1 MNKIN
6 PLIEA
11 MNNIDENI
19 VSDVMSDTR
28 KHPRRFKPIP
38 IAAVITVLFTATTI
52 TAIASLK
59 APKQVTINDMAAEP
73 SYKTYLDDQGREISM
88 YVYDVPD
95 FALGEEREGGT
106 PVGEIKVVRNP
117 EYPLKWGEWMIVD
130 EAGNEFHT
138 GINNKLVQIE
148 IKDGQ
153 IGCEQVGFDI
163 LNLLD
168 GYGILE
174 IHNDSEDNS
183 YENVEIY
190 FVPAEQM
197 DEILKQKGY
206 DKP

>member
-1 MNKIN
+1 MTKLN
-6 PLIEA
+6 PLLEA

-19 VSDVMSDTR
+19 VSDVISDTR
-28 KHPRRFKPIP
+28 KRPRRFKPIT
-38 IAAVITVLFTATTI
+38 IAAAITVLFTVTAI

-59 APKQVTINDMAAEP
+59 APQQVTINDMAVEP
-73 SYKTYLDDQGREISM
+73 TYKSYVDDQGREISM
-88 YVYDVPD
+88 YIYDVPD

-130 EAGNEFHT
+130 EAGNKFYT

-148 IKDGQ
+148 IKGEQ
-153 IGCEQVGFDI
+153 IGCKQIGFGI

-168 GYGILE
+168 GYRTLE
-174 IHNDSEDNS
+174 IHTDSEDNS
-183 YENVEIY
+183 YEKVEIY

-197 DEILKQKGY
+197 DEILRQKGY